1 MNQYSVKEREYRY
14 SVTERSLHAI
24 KIKNELV

>member
-1 MNQYSVKEREYRY
+1 MNQYSVKERVPFYP
-14 SVTERSLHAI
+14 VIERSLHAI